1 VIEQN
6 RGHIKVANV
15 LQKYHNSRLE
25 RRNTLERD
33 NPLEIKSKK
42 NNEKNE
48 KAEIK
53 EVKLLESQKSHL
65 ANFRFA

>member
-6 RGHIKVANV
+6 RGHIKAANV

-25 RRNTLERD
+25 RMNTLERD
-33 NPLEIKSKK
+33 NALEIKSKK
-42 NNEKNE
+42 NNEENQKT
-48 KAEIK
+48 EIK
-53 EVKLLESQKSHL
+53 DIKLSDSHKSHL